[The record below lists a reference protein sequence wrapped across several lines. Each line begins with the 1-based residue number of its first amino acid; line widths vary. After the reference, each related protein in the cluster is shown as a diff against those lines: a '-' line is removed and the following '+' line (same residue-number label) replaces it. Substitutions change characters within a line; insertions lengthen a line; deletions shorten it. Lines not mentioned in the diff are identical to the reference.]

1 VFDICALNDD
11 DLPAVRRVDD
21 WAFGQAMSDTRW
33 AAASD
38 LLERDRQIGAFDGA
52 TLVGHAAA
60 FTHVLTTP
68 GGSVPSAGVTWVG
81 VAPTHRR
88 RGALT
93 ALMRHQIAA
102 LADSGEPVA
111 ALWASEPGI
120 YGRFGY
126 GVASRKAVVTVPR
139 PVHSAAPTT
148 TGMTVVLSDVGDG
161 LAGCVEVY
169 DRVRPNRPGMVSRS
183 AKAWFEASLDEPD
196 SRGGASPLRCA
207 RAVDD
212 DGLTQG
218 YSWFRTRPD
227 WSSASPEGTVT
238 VTEMLA
244 ASPEAARA
252 LQDVVFDL
260 DLMTSTEVWNLP
272 LDDPLL
278 MWGHSRRLRPA
289 IDEQLWVRLVRL
301 EEALVAR
308 RYCAPVDL
316 VLEVRDD
323 LIGDNAGRWRL
334 AADETGAVVSRTA
347 APADVTVDVDD
358 LAGGYLGDD
367 HLHRAITAGRTSERT
382 PGAAVRLARA
392 LRGDRAPWC
401 AYMF

>member
-1 VFDICALNDD
+1 
-11 DLPAVRRVDD
+11 
-21 WAFGQAMSDTRW
+21 
-33 AAASD
+33 
-38 LLERDRQIGAFDGA
+38 
-52 TLVGHAAA
+52 
-60 FTHVLTTP
+60 
-68 GGSVPSAGVTWVG
+68 
-81 VAPTHRR
+81 
-88 RGALT
+88 
-93 ALMRHQIAA
+93 MRHQIAA

-161 LAGCVEVY
+161 LAGCVDVY

-212 DGLTQG
+212 DGRNQG

-244 ASPEAARA
+244 ASPQAARA

-308 RYCAPVDL
+308 RYC
-316 VLEVRDD
+316 R
-323 LIGDNAGRWRL
+323 AGRPGARGARRPHRRQRGPVAACRRRDRRRGEPDGSTGRRHRRRRRPGWWLSRGRPPAPGHHRRSDIRTDAGRSL
-334 AADETGAVVSRTA
+334 AAGSRTA
-347 APADVTVDVDD
+347 
-358 LAGGYLGDD
+358 
-367 HLHRAITAGRTSERT
+367 R
-382 PGAAVRLARA
+382 
-392 LRGDRAPWC
+392 
-401 AYMF
+401 